1 MVDDILMLVWK
12 AIRGKEFLI
21 EELHSCLDDVF
32 DKYGLEEKDA
42 DAVVEG
48 MAILTFGILGA

>member
-1 MVDDILMLVWK
+1 MLVWE

-21 EELHSCLDDVF
+21 EELYSCLDDVF